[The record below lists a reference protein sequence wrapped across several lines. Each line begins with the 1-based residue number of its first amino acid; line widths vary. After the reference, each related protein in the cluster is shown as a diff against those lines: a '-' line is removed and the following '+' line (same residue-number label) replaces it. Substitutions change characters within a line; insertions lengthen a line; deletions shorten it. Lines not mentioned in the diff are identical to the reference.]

1 MISGHAADN
10 DVSYLVDAQAFY
22 VRHINSEPGSEKLVW
37 DYDNMYW
44 AMNVFLAQVTND
56 GALQHMS
63 TAQRICLWKRTVAVM
78 LHACTQAGWTVRC
91 TAPMPELIICG
102 PAFLTALI

>member
-1 MISGHAADN
+1 MPAEHAANN
-10 DVSYLVDAQAFY
+10 DVSYLIDAQAFY

-56 GALQHMS
+56 GALHVQMTKTSLMAAHDG
-63 TAQRICLWKRTVAVM
+63 RAVV
-78 LHACTQAGWTVRC
+78 HSHAGWLDNRY
-91 TAPMPELIICG
+91 TAHMPVLIVCNVLF
-102 PAFLTALI
+102 P

>member
-1 MISGHAADN
+1 MPAGPAADN
-10 DVSYLVDAQAFY
+10 DISYLIDAQAFY

-56 GALQHMS
+56 GALHVQTTITS
-63 TAQRICLWKRTVAVM
+63 LTEAYN
-78 LHACTQAGWTVRC
+78 GWTVAC
-91 TAPMPELIICG
+91 MHAG
-102 PAFLTALI
+102 

>member
-1 MISGHAADN
+1 VPARHAADN
-10 DVSYLVDAQAFY
+10 DVSYLIDAQAFY

-56 GALQHMS
+56 GALHE
-63 TAQRICLWKRTVAVM
+63 QRTLATSREA
-78 LHACTQAGWTVRC
+78 HSG
-91 TAPMPELIICG
+91 
-102 PAFLTALI
+102 